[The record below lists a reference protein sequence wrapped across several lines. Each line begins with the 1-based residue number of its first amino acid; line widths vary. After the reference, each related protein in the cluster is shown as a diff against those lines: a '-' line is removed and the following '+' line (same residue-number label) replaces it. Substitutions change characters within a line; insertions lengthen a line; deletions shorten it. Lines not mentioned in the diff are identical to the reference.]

1 MTAILITQLLTMFL
15 LAAIGMIMF
24 KKNKITMEGSKT
36 IANLLIF
43 LSLPSVIIQGFLV
56 ERDALH
62 IQMLLY
68 SVLAAVAMMV
78 IAIIVSRLLFHN
90 DPTAHFAAV
99 LSNPGFFGVPVITAI
114 LSPSAVFFI
123 APLIALLN
131 LLQWTYGVGLWKKE
145 KSSPASIGRRLLTA
159 PFMIAILIG
168 LFFFFTGLP
177 MPELFRK
184 CISFLAGLNTPLA
197 MFAVGV
203 YMAQTDLKAMFTKPV
218 LYKVSFVRLLLIPLI
233 SLAVLC
239 LFPAAMQDM
248 KLAFLIA
255 AACPTGSNIAMY
267 AQLYDQDYP
276 YAVET
281 VVISTLLC
289 IVSMPAIVMLAQMLW
304 G

>member
-1 MTAILITQLLTMFL
+1 MTAILITQVLTMFL

-68 SVLAAVAMMV
+68 SILAAVAMTV

-90 DPTAHFAAV
+90 DPTAHF
-99 LSNPGFFGVPVITAI
+99 
-114 LSPSAVFFI
+114 
-123 APLIALLN
+123 
-131 LLQWTYGVGLWKKE
+131 
-145 KSSPASIGRRLLTA
+145 
-159 PFMIAILIG
+159 
-168 LFFFFTGLP
+168 
-177 MPELFRK
+177 
-184 CISFLAGLNTPLA
+184 
-197 MFAVGV
+197 
-203 YMAQTDLKAMFTKPV
+203 
-218 LYKVSFVRLLLIPLI
+218 
-233 SLAVLC
+233 
-239 LFPAAMQDM
+239 
-248 KLAFLIA
+248 A